1 MKKNTK
7 LTNPKHH
14 YQRHRH
20 REMKKV
26 STWPTTAARG
36 KQTLPEGVGVLESG
50 LSAVST
56 APLPESTAAS
66 ARTTRDR
73 GLRSRLIG
81 LKEEEE
87 EEAKE
92 RGKRRRGCDLKL
104 NETTTLEEEEED

>member
-1 MKKNTK
+1 M
-7 LTNPKHH
+7 
-14 YQRHRH
+14 
-20 REMKKV
+20 
-26 STWPTTAARG
+26 
-36 KQTLPEGVGVLESG
+36 ESG

-81 LKEEEE
+81 LKEKEEEE